1 MNSTKKKLR
10 FLVVDDI
17 FTNRLL
23 LSEILREIGYEC
35 EEAENGSEALDCF
48 TKDVFDMILMDIE
61 MPVMNGIEAT
71 RKIRE
76 MEETDSNK
84 VPIIAMTAHNPGTYF
99 NNYSDVGFDQLVTK
113 PYSITKISSVIQKVY
128 KERVY

>member
-1 MNSTKKKLR
+1 MSSTKKKLK

-23 LSEILREIGYEC
+23 LTEILKEIGYDC
-35 EEAENGSEALDCF
+35 QEAENGSEALDCF
-48 TKDVFDMILMDIE
+48 TNDDFDMILMDIE

-76 MEETDSNK
+76 LEEIDNSK

-99 NNYSDVGFDQLVTK
+99 NNYSDAGFDQLVTK
-113 PYSITKISSVIQKVY
+113 PYSIAKISSVIEKVCG
-128 KERVY
+128 ENVF